1 MCPPRE
7 VLEGKTLSQMSHL
20 KISLPRLEVTE
31 EGLPSSS
38 DEEDGESEEIGA
50 WGKREV

>member
-1 MCPPRE
+1 VWPPRE

-20 KISLPRLEVTE
+20 KISLPRFDLTE

-38 DEEDGESEEIGA
+38 EDEESEEMGA
-50 WGKREV
+50 WGNREG